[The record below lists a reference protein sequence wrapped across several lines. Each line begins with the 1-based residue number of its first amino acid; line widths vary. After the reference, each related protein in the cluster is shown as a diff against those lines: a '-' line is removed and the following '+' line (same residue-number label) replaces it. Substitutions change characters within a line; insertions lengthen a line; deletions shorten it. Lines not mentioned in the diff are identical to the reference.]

1 MFDMKTITVREL
13 LRNHEQ
19 FVSIVQAGE
28 TVTVT
33 KHEKPIYQMRP
44 VKKRR
49 AKMPD
54 IMGRLKAIY
63 GDEVIPREKMAEI
76 HRMNKGKE

>member
-33 KHEKPIYQMRP
+33 KHEKPIYQMTP

-54 IMGRLKAIY
+54 ILGRLKAIY